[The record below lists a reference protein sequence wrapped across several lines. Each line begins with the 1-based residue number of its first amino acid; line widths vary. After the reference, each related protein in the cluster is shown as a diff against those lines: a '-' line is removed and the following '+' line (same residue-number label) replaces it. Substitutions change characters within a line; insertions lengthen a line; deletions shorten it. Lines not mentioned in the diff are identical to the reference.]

1 MCIRDSYKGYVA
13 FTNFEIG
20 VSDRVTELEEKADFE
35 RQGEVIALMMYLND
49 PPELKEHLL
58 MPSISE
64 CLKRKRISMRSTNN
78 AQFQCMKVN
87 AVVKDGKIISIS
99 KSD

>member
-1 MCIRDSYKGYVA
+1 M
-13 FTNFEIG
+13 EI
-20 VSDRVTELEEKADFE
+20 
-35 RQGEVIALMMYLND
+35 VIALMMYLGN

-64 CLKRKRISMRSTNN
+64 CLKRKRIATRNN
-78 AQFQCMKVN
+78 GSDRLIYQCTKVK
-87 AVVKDGKIISIS
+87 AVVEDGKIISIS

>member
-1 MCIRDSYKGYVA
+1 M
-13 FTNFEIG
+13 EI
-20 VSDRVTELEEKADFE
+20 
-35 RQGEVIALMMYLND
+35 VISLMMFLGD

-64 CLKRKRISMRSTNN
+64 CLTKRRIATRNSN
-78 AQFQCMKVN
+78 AEYRCSKVK

-99 KSD
+99 SMD

>member
-1 MCIRDSYKGYVA
+1 M
-13 FTNFEIG
+13 EI
-20 VSDRVTELEEKADFE
+20 
-35 RQGEVIALMMYLND
+35 VISLMMFLGS

-58 MPSISE
+58 MPSISK
-64 CLKRKRISMRSTNN
+64 CLEKKRIATRNSN
-78 AQFQCMKVN
+78 AEYACMKVN

>member
-1 MCIRDSYKGYVA
+1 M
-13 FTNFEIG
+13 EI
-20 VSDRVTELEEKADFE
+20 
-35 RQGEVIALMMYLND
+35 VIALMMYLGD

-64 CLKRKRISMRSTNN
+64 CLKKKRIATRSNGSDRL
-78 AQFQCMKVN
+78 FYQCTKVK
-87 AVVKDGKIISIS
+87 AVVEDGKIISIS

>member
-1 MCIRDSYKGYVA
+1 M
-13 FTNFEIG
+13 EI
-20 VSDRVTELEEKADFE
+20 
-35 RQGEVIALMMYLND
+35 VISLMMFLGD

-64 CLKRKRISMRSTNN
+64 CLTKRRIATRNSN
-78 AQFQCMKVN
+78 AEYRCSKVK

-99 KSD
+99 SLD